1 MQWKGS
7 EEQRSSFGDSII
19 METIGSFCVRETNK
33 STLSFFNNKRV
44 SNSKKK
50 NQSDTK
56 KLANACASLHVRR
69 TFKIFFGISNRYQH
83 VDLESRSLDDSAFS
97 PAHQTAAAHC
107 NTKITHGRARAE
119 AWANNI
125 DP

>member
-19 METIGSFCVRETNK
+19 MEAVGSFRVRETNK

-56 KLANACASLHVRR
+56 KLANACASLRR
-69 TFKIFFGISNRYQH
+69 TFKIFVISNRYQH
-83 VDLESRSLDDSAFS
+83 VVDL
-97 PAHQTAAAHC
+97 
-107 NTKITHGRARAE
+107 
-119 AWANNI
+119 
-125 DP
+125 